1 MARSSPT
8 RTSRKSPNRDVLGQ
22 TRRHAAHIPIHIPEQ
37 AKDRHKVLV
46 LQGGGALGAY
56 QAGAFEAL
64 ADSGLSPD
72 WVAGISIGSIN
83 CALIA
88 GNPPEKRVA
97 ALRDFWE
104 KTSMATASLP
114 FVPTGIARGPWNSA
128 SSLEAMMFGVPG
140 FFRPRMP
147 SAWITKFTD
156 PTKISYY
163 DTAPLRDTLERL
175 VDFDLLNDG
184 PVRVSLGAVNIET
197 GNLTYFDSEDTI
209 LTPDHVMASGALPPG
224 FPPIEID
231 GALYWD
237 GGLVS
242 NAPLQYVLEDGLQ
255 LSCAQ
260 GNCPPLLIY
269 QVDLFPASG
278 EAPATLAGIE
288 TREKDIR
295 FSSRTRA
302 TTDRMKDLS
311 RVSELA
317 RRLAAKLPPE
327 LRDDPDLRLLMDAAA
342 NSDVTV
348 IHLIYRHFAYEN
360 GSKDYEFSRPSMLEH
375 WQAGSRDVQRSHA
388 NADWETL
395 LAPGE
400 GMKAFDLSLR

>member
-1 MARSSPT
+1 MARSSPPY
-8 RTSRKSPNRDVLGQ
+8 SRKSPNRDVLGQ

-163 DTAPLRDTLERL
+163 DTAPLRETLERL

-242 NAPLQYVLEDGLQ
+242 NAPF
-255 LSCAQ
+255 A
-260 GNCPPLLIY
+260 
-269 QVDLFPASG
+269 
-278 EAPATLAGIE
+278 
-288 TREKDIR
+288 IR
-295 FSSRTRA
+295 A
-302 TTDRMKDLS
+302 
-311 RVSELA
+311 
-317 RRLAAKLPPE
+317 
-327 LRDDPDLRLLMDAAA
+327 
-342 NSDVTV
+342 
-348 IHLIYRHFAYEN
+348 
-360 GSKDYEFSRPSMLEH
+360 
-375 WQAGSRDVQRSHA
+375 
-388 NADWETL
+388 
-395 LAPGE
+395 
-400 GMKAFDLSLR
+400 

>member
-1 MARSSPT
+1 
-8 RTSRKSPNRDVLGQ
+8 
-22 TRRHAAHIPIHIPEQ
+22 
-37 AKDRHKVLV
+37 
-46 LQGGGALGAY
+46 
-56 QAGAFEAL
+56 
-64 ADSGLSPD
+64 
-72 WVAGISIGSIN
+72 
-83 CALIA
+83 
-88 GNPPEKRVA
+88 
-97 ALRDFWE
+97 
-104 KTSMATASLP
+104 
-114 FVPTGIARGPWNSA
+114 
-128 SSLEAMMFGVPG
+128 MMFGVPG
-140 FFRPRMP
+140 FFRPRFP

-156 PTKISYY
+156 PTKVSYY

-175 VDFDLLNDG
+175 VDFKRLNNG
-184 PVRVSLGAVNIET
+184 PVRVSLGAVNVET
-197 GNLTYFDSEDTI
+197 GNLTYFDSEDTVI
-209 LTPDHVMASGALPPG
+209 TPDHVMASGALPPG
-224 FPPIEID
+224 FAPVEID

-260 GNCPPLLIY
+260 GTCPPLLIY

-302 TTDRMKDLS
+302 ATDRMKDLS

-327 LRDDPDLRLLMDAAA
+327 LRDDPDLKLLMGAAA
-342 NSDVTV
+342 HSDVTV

-375 WQAGSRDVQRSHA
+375 WQSGARDVQRSHA